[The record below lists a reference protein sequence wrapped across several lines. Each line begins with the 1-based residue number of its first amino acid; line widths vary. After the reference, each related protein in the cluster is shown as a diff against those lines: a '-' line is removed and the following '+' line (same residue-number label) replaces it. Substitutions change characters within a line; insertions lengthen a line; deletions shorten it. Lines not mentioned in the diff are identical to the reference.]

1 MTICKIYYLLNQ
13 KEDYHIHCNYND
25 HSSIDLTIENIL
37 KRANDLQLQK
47 IAFTEHVRADSD
59 WTEKYLEELKKYENT
74 TTIKILKGFEAK
86 ILSDGNVD
94 CPLNYLN
101 KDYFIIASFHT
112 KYQDKEKWYNALIKT
127 IRNENVN
134 VIGHLAPDPW
144 ISLEKKEINYL
155 GEEIHSNN
163 KIVEINAKYK
173 RPPLEFIKIFKEQGV
188 KFHLG
193 SDAHS
198 ISEIANYKG
207 IKNLINFI
215 EHSEE

>member
-1 MTICKIYYLLNQ
+1 LNT

-25 HSSIDLTIENIL
+25 HSSKDLTIKNII

-47 IAFTEHVRADSD
+47 IAFTEHVRATSD
-59 WTEKYLEELKKYENT
+59 WTEKYIEEIKKFENT
-74 TTIKILKGFEAK
+74 TTIKILKGFETK
-86 ILSDGNVD
+86 ILPDGNVD

-134 VIGHLAPDPW
+134 VIGHLAPDPE
-144 ISLEKKEINYL
+144 ISLEKKEINNL

-173 RPPLEFIKIFKEQGV
+173 RPPLEFIKIFKELGIR
-188 KFHLG
+188 FHLG

-198 ISEIANYKG
+198 LNEIGNYDR

-215 EHSEE
+215 VHSEE

>member
-1 MTICKIYYLLNQ
+1 LLNQ
-13 KEDYHIHCNYND
+13 KEDYHIHSNYND
-25 HSSIDLTIENIL
+25 HSSKDLTIENII
-37 KRANDLQLQK
+37 KRANDLRLQK
-47 IAFTEHVRADSD
+47 IAFTEHVRANSD
-59 WTEKYLEELKKYENT
+59 WTEKYLGELKKYENT

-86 ILSDGNVD
+86 ILPDGNVD

-134 VIGHLAPDPW
+134 VIGHLAPDPG

-155 GEEIHSNN
+155 GEEIQSNN

-173 RPPLEFIKIFKEQGV
+173 RPPLEFIRIFKEQGIR
-188 KFHLG
+188 FHLG

-198 ISEIANYKG
+198 LGEIANYNG
-207 IKNLINFI
+207 IRNLINFI